1 MQTLRHSLVLALALI
16 AGPGYA
22 QTPPTAV
29 KDFDAHPAIYGLA
42 VFDAPEAPSSPSPP
56 AANPV
61 PALKQDAGLQNKND
75 SGIKWVSTDSPP
87 AANEN
92 PLQLGQAS
100 APSPTF
106 ASEFVPLSNPGEP
119 GDTQVI
125 FGGWFTRN
133 SGSNVKIGEYQGLSS
148 SPFWVIDGLYSNGY
162 RTLGFYGNQTDNDS
176 NQVNARY
183 YQPGF
188 YNDFGFQ
195 RFIHRLDH
203 VPLTNF
209 TPSNDINDKTNF
221 PANSTALGK
230 DLNPGQ
236 EYAIRVEE
244 LRNTTAWRINDNVR
258 VRVDFWQMRKFGERQ
273 ENATAHCFVAS
284 AGGSRNC
291 HVLSQSQHIDWTT
304 TEVTPRLEGKFG
316 PVTMEYSRPM
326 RQFSQDDQMIFRSY
340 NNGSLTTPSSSG
352 GMIWGNYPYAIVP
365 ETLTQI
371 DQLKAS
377 LDLGPTRQFYAF
389 GYLGNTENQ
398 DRDVHRDF
406 NGADVRFTDWT
417 LPRTSVTLY
426 GKTYNQTGSRPTTLN
441 ASETQFLT
449 LAQANAEIRTPI
461 EFHRNTVGLKG
472 NWRPDLGIGAGFVND
487 PTFTAGYEYDH
498 LDRVNAIWQTPF
510 LSSPGRPAGS
520 QEEGIYSQADTATHT
535 LFAGV
540 RQPVGDFNTFV
551 RYKVHFV
558 DNVLFGFRELS
569 NVLNTALPQER
580 HIVEFGGGWFP
591 ASNFSL
597 TLDQN
602 IELRRTYN
610 DNTAAATGNVV
621 DFHEQSYATTL
632 TMLYAP
638 TCRLSLVT
646 SVSVYSDWINQNM
659 FLGDDYIDPED
670 PVPPKNAKM
679 PLAIQPTYYAGK
691 SQLFNFNANYKLT
704 DNTRLILGYQF
715 VHGSNQFNM
724 LSNPSFAF
732 SPSLSTSEP
741 KTPLTFSDLA
751 QFSATRM
758 DTNKVTAG
766 IGWRIRPRATFNVYY
781 NLFSYIDETNA
792 ANTGMAHQVNTSL
805 ACIW

>member
-1 MQTLRHSLVLALALI
+1 MQTLRHAIVLALALI

-29 KDFDAHPAIYGLA
+29 KAFDPNPAIYGLA
-42 VFDAPEAPSSPSPP
+42 VFDAPEPPSAVSPA
-56 AANPV
+56 AANPA
-61 PALKQDAGLQNKND
+61 PALKQDVEPYPTKNEAA
-75 SGIKWVSTDSPP
+75 IKPVSTSSPP

-92 PLQLGQAS
+92 PLQLGQAT
-100 APSPTF
+100 APAAIF
-106 ASEFVPLSNPGEP
+106 AQGPVPLSSSGEP

-125 FGGWFTRN
+125 FGAWFTRN
-133 SGSNVKIGEYQGLSS
+133 NGSNVKIGEYQGLSS
-148 SPFWVIDGLYSNGY
+148 SPFWVLDGLYSNGSQ
-162 RTLGFYGNQTDNDS
+162 TLGFYGNQTDNDS
-176 NQVNARY
+176 NQANARF
-183 YQPGF
+183 F
-188 YNDFGFQ
+188 YSNFNNDFGYQ
-195 RFIHRLDH
+195 RFLHRLDH
-203 VPLTNF
+203 IPLDNF
-209 TPSNDINDKTNF
+209 TPSNPITDKTNF
-221 PANSTALGK
+221 PANSVVLGK
-230 DLNPGQ
+230 DLNVGQ

-244 LRNTTAWRINDNVR
+244 LRNSTAWRINDNVR

-273 ENATAHCFVAS
+273 QNAAAHCFVAS
-284 AGGSRNC
+284 AGGSKNC

-304 TEVTPRLEGKFG
+304 TEVTPRLEGTLG
-316 PVTMEYSRPM
+316 PLTMEYSRPM
-326 RQFSQDDQMIFRSY
+326 RQFSQDDQMIFRNY
-340 NNGSLTTPSSSG
+340 NNGSLTKPSSSG
-352 GMIWGNYPYAIVP
+352 GMIWGDYPYGIVP

-406 NGADVRFTDWT
+406 NGADMRFTDWT
-417 LPRTSVTLY
+417 VPRTSVTLY
-426 GKTYNQTGSRPTTLN
+426 AKTYNQTGSRPTTLN

-461 EFHRNTVGLKG
+461 EFHRNTAGVKG
-472 NWRPDLGIGAGFVND
+472 NWRPDVGFGSLND

-540 RQPVGDFNTFV
+540 RQPLGYHFNTFV

-558 DNVLFGFRELS
+558 DNVLYGFRELS
-569 NVLNTALPQER
+569 NVLNTALPQQQ
-580 HIVEFGGGWFP
+580 HIVEFGGGWYP

-602 IELRRTYN
+602 IDVGRTYT
-610 DNTAAATGNVV
+610 DNTAAAEGNIVN
-621 DFHEQSYATTL
+621 FHEQSYATTL

-638 TCRLSLVT
+638 TSKLSLVT
-646 SVSVYSDWINQNM
+646 SFSVYSDWINQNM

-691 SQLFNFNANYKLT
+691 SELFNFNLNYKLT
-704 DNTRLILGYQF
+704 DNTRLTLGYQF

-741 KTPLTFSDLA
+741 KTPITFADLG

-758 DTNKVTAG
+758 DTNKVIAG

-792 ANTGMAHQVNTSL
+792 ANTGIAHQVNTSL
-805 ACIW
+805 TCIW